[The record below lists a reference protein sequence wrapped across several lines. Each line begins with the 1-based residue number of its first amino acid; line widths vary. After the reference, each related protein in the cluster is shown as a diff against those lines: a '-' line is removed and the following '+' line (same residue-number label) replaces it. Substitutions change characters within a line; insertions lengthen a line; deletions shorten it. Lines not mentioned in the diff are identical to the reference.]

1 MSEVRAGALPPGR
14 RSGDAGKSPHGQGR
28 WPAKGGAE
36 RPALVQFGAGNI
48 GRSFVGQLFARA
60 GWEVIFVDVN
70 PRIVEALN
78 RERRYRVVIKRNA
91 LPDETILI
99 EGVRAIDGR
108 NTAEVAGAIAGASLL
123 ATSVGKNAL
132 PAVFPVI
139 AEGLSA
145 RLRARAAEPL
155 DIVIA
160 ENIRGAAAIFR
171 EELTRLL
178 PSDYPFERLVG
189 LVETSIGKM
198 VPIMTAEDLAIDPLW
213 VFAEEYNT
221 LILDR
226 AAFRGEIPDVAG
238 LHPVANIAAYVDRK
252 LFVHNLGHAATAYLG
267 FAFDRRFTYIWEPL
281 EAEELCARVAL
292 AMRQAAVALS
302 REYPADLSM
311 PDLDAHIADLLFR
324 FRNRAL
330 GDTIYRVGR
339 DLYRKLDR
347 EDRLVGAMLLAARH
361 GLPFDAIASALRA
374 ATDFRATDESGSLF
388 PADRDFAEREA
399 SRGIPAV
406 LRDVCRL
413 DAANPLDVRII
424 EAVLKG

>member
-1 MSEVRAGALPPGR
+1 MSAERTGAR
-14 RSGDAGKSPHGQGR
+14 PHGQAR
-28 WPAKGGAE
+28 WPAGGGAG

-60 GWEVIFVDVN
+60 GWEVVFVDVN

-78 RERRYRVVIKRNA
+78 REGRYRVIIKRNA
-91 LPDETILI
+91 LPDETLLV

-108 NTAEVAGAIAGASLL
+108 DRTEIAAAIAGASLV
-123 ATSVGKNAL
+123 ATSVGKGAL
-132 PAVFPVI
+132 PAVLPVI
-139 AEGLSA
+139 ADGLST
-145 RLRARAAEPL
+145 RLRTRGESPL

-160 ENIRGAAAIFR
+160 ENIRGAAATFR
-171 EELTRLL
+171 DGLTRTL
-178 PSDYPFERLVG
+178 PADYPFERLVG

-226 AAFRGEIPDVAG
+226 TAFRAEIPEVAG

-267 FAFDRRFTYIWEPL
+267 FATNPRFAYIWEPL
-281 EAEELCARVAL
+281 EEGELFARVELAMHQAAL
-292 AMRQAAVALS
+292 ALE

-311 PDLDAHIADLLFR
+311 PDLEAHIADLLAR

-361 GLPFDAIASALRA
+361 GLLFDAIASSLRA
-374 ATDFRATDESGSLF
+374 AIAFRATDEGGALF
-388 PADRDFAEREA
+388 PADRDFTEREA
-399 SRGIPAV
+399 SRGIEAV

-413 DAANPLDVRII
+413 DAGNAVDARVI

>member
-1 MSEVRAGALPPGR
+1 MSVPKGSGR
-14 RSGDAGKSPHGQGR
+14 KQEQA
-28 WPAKGGAE
+28 GGAADKGAH
-36 RPALVQFGAGNI
+36 RPTLVQFGAGNI

-78 RERRYRVVIKRNA
+78 REHRYRVIIKRNA
-91 LPDETILI
+91 RPDETLLI

-108 NTAEVAGAIAGASLL
+108 SRTEVAAALAEARLV
-123 ATSVGKNAL
+123 ATSVGKGAL
-132 PAVFPVI
+132 SSVFPVI
-139 AEGLSA
+139 AEGLAA
-145 RLRARAAEPL
+145 RLRARGEAPL

-160 ENIRGAAAIFR
+160 ENIRGAAASFR
-171 EELTRLL
+171 EELTRAL
-178 PSDYPFERLVG
+178 PKDYPFERLVG

-198 VPIMTAEDLAIDPLW
+198 VPIMTAEDLAVDPLW

-226 AAFRGEIPDVAG
+226 AAFRGAIPEVAG

-267 FAFDRRFTYIWEPL
+267 FAFDPRFTFIWEPL
-281 EAEELCARVAL
+281 EVKELYDRVEL
-292 AMRQAAVALS
+292 AMRQAAVALNH
-302 REYPADLSM
+302 EYPADLSM
-311 PDLDAHIADLLFR
+311 ADLEAHIGDLLAR

-361 GLPFDAIASALRA
+361 GLPFEAMASALRA
-374 ATDFRATDESGSLF
+374 AIAFRAADESGSLF

-399 SRGIPAV
+399 SRGIAAV
-406 LRDVCRL
+406 VLEVCRL
-413 DAANPLDVRII
+413 DPASPADARVI
-424 EAVLKG
+424 EAVLTA